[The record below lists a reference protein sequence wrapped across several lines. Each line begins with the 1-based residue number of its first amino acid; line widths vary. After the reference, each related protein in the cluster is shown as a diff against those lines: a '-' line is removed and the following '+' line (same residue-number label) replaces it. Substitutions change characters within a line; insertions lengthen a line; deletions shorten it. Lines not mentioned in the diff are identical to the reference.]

1 MKGKDMFLNWASS
14 HMFELLA
21 GERTVGVVVN

>member
-1 MKGKDMFLNWASS
+1 MKGKDVFLNWATS

-21 GERTVGVVVN
+21 GQRTAGDAAN